1 MAVIVGCKQP
11 LLMGFVIV
19 DGCGMVIDYEIVIIL
34 VIVIDYG
41 YYYYL
46 IMVII
51 PGYYCWWIS
60 SNGCEVINGWGPEEL
75 GSGYGLIAGFSLS
88 IDLETSI

>member
-19 DGCGMVIDYEIVIIL
+19 DGCGMVIDYEIMIIL

-51 PGYYCWWIS
+51 PVRVL
-60 SNGCEVINGWGPEEL
+60 EMVI
-75 GSGYGLIAGFSLS
+75 IAGGSAPMAV
-88 IDLETSI
+88 IMREDLKNSVLGFPVRDRR

>member
-19 DGCGMVIDYEIVIIL
+19 DGCGMVIDYEIMIIL

-46 IMVII
+46 IMVHYSCAC
-51 PGYYCWWIS
+51 PWNGYYCWWIS
-60 SNGCEVINGWGPEEL
+60 SNGCDHARGPEEL
-75 GSGYGLIAGFSLS
+75 GSGFPC
-88 IDLETSI
+88 ER

>member
-1 MAVIVGCKQP
+1 LELRNSLIFRLSYFNSKEHAERKLGVMAVIVGCKQP

-60 SNGCEVINGWGPEEL
+60 SNGCEVING
-75 GSGYGLIAGFSLS
+75 
-88 IDLETSI
+88 

>member
-1 MAVIVGCKQP
+1 
-11 LLMGFVIV
+11 
-19 DGCGMVIDYEIVIIL
+19 
-34 VIVIDYG
+34 
-41 YYYYL
+41 L

-60 SNGCEVINGWGPEEL
+60 SNGCDQWLWGPEEL
-75 GSGYGLIAGFSLS
+75 GSGLMAGFSLS